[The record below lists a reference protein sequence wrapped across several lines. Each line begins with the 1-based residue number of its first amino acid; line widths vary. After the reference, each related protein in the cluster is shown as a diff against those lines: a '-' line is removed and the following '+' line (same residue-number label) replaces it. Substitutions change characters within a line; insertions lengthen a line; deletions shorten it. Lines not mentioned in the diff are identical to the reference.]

1 MKKKIIA
8 KISEGL
14 GNQLFMYANSY
25 SIAKKFNLEFKIDP
39 LSGYFKKNIRNY
51 LLYNFNISS
60 NIAPENWIFDN
71 YYKNL
76 IKKFYMRIDIVKK
89 NKSFIFEKKNSDKS
103 TYFQPINIKNTAD
116 TFYIDGNF
124 ESEKYFHDFRIDLL
138 NEFSLINEK
147 IYFANKYINEIKTN
161 DVVSI
166 CVRQNRYSE
175 RSNNYLNVQSKEK
188 SRNFVKDTIKYIQR
202 AQLLIEDKIKNP
214 KYYIWSDDFSNLRE
228 YFPENKYTFIIH
240 DKNKTLNDFFLLK
253 KCKYFIVG
261 PSTFHWWG
269 AWLSNFND
277 KICIRPKNLNPS
289 NNKDFWPTSW
299 RAI

>member
-124 ESEKYFHDFRIDLL
+124 ESEKYFHDFRFDLL